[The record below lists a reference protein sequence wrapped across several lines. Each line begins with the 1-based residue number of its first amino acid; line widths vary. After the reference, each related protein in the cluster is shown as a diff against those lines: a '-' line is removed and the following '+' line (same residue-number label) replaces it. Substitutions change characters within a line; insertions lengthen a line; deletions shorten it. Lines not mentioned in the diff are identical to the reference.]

1 MSGDKRIFTTWLT
14 STDGVDHAVT
24 DEEFHDHRP
33 EPKAVC
39 GAVIMLTPMETP
51 PGPHCARCTAF
62 LTARESMRDL
72 DQRLGGHQHRRPS
85 WLDRLLHPCPR
96 QRTDARAAEADA

>member
-1 MSGDKRIFTTWLT
+1 MSREQRIFTTWLT

-39 GAVIMLTPMETP
+39 GAVIMLAPMETP
-51 PGPHCARCTAF
+51 PGLHCARCTAF
-62 LTARESMRDL
+62 LAARASMRGL
-72 DQRLGGHQHRRPS
+72 DRRLGIHRHRRPS
-85 WLDRLLHPCPR
+85 WLDRLLRPCPR
-96 QRTDARAAEADA
+96 QRTDTRAAEADA